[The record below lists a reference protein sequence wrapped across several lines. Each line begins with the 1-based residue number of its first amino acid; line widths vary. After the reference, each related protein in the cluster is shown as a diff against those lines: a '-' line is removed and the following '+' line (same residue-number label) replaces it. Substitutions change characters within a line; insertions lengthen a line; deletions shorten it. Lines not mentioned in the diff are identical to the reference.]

1 MPGLPYSS
9 PPPVR
14 SSPPAPSFLFSTLF
28 RPSASLK
35 FTPLNSTHLNSLF
48 DPPPGPFWSLLTPP
62 NRPKIGPSRLLKPL
76 EALFFQKH
84 EFSRNIGRRS
94 VWRASRAPRRHPR
107 RPKIDPRRLQDDL
120 QELLFSSSFLSS
132 ILVRF
137 VFDFGILWLPFGLH
151 LGPLL
156 EHKSARAPH
165 PVGSKTT

>member
-1 MPGLPYSS
+1 MQVGNISRLSSLPYSS
-9 PPPVR
+9 PPPVGTCH
-14 SSPPAPSFLFSTLF
+14 AVASFLFSTPF
-28 RPSASLK
+28 RTSTSLN

-76 EALFFQKH
+76 EASFVQKH

-120 QELLFSSSFLSS
+120 RNLLFSSSFLSS
-132 ILVRF
+132 ILVPLGSH
-137 VFDFGILWLPFGLH
+137 FGPILDHFWAPKTEPSRVL
-151 LGPLL
+151 
-156 EHKSARAPH
+156 ARAC
-165 PVGSKTT
+165 

>member
-1 MPGLPYSS
+1 MEP
-9 PPPVR
+9 
-14 SSPPAPSFLFSTLF
+14 FLFTSTPF
-28 RPSASLK
+28 RTSTSLN

-76 EALFFQKH
+76 EASFVQKH

-120 QELLFSSSFLSS
+120 HDLLFSTSSLLS
-132 ILVRF
+132 ILVCLGT
-137 VFDFGILWLPFGLH
+137 DFGSILAPSWLPFGSQNR
-151 LGPLL
+151 P
-156 EHKSARAPH
+156 KCRASAYL
-165 PVGSKTT
+165 VELKTTLTTHDGP